1 MPFAFREAIKERSH
15 PLGSKRHL
23 RIALSSKR
31 HLRRDLALCI
41 QGGIQGEI
49 SPYGLKQAFKE
60 GKGKVHSPICRG
72 VFEGLFFVTLCRGD
86 FVLWQRYG
94 NTLGDGYIKD
104 SDSNTKPTQ
113 FQVDNKHSGRWV
125 CQKKRLKSKADS
137 VCHGD
142 FVSR

>member
-1 MPFAFREAIKERSH
+1 MPFAFREAFKERSH

-86 FVLWQRYG
+86 FVLWQCYG
-94 NTLGDGYIKD
+94 NTIGDGYIKD

-113 FQVDNKHSGRWV
+113 FQVGNKEASKDGSRPLDSTRHSWIS
-125 CQKKRLKSKADS
+125 LS
-137 VCHGD
+137 
-142 FVSR
+142 SRRH